1 MHFIRRYL
9 KWKTRTWYWQ
19 IEHAAYHQVPS
30 LFELAYKHIKCGDYN
45 GMYSQQCSDR
55 AVHDQ
60 SMHIIHTV
68 LYSYST
74 VQCTPEFLHVPLVPP
89 AGGLCRSGCWRQP
102 DHKAVAICQYR
113 LRQHAIAMYKC
124 WLRCSY
130 SGLMITSKRHCM
142 SDIACH
148 IPCALAASWP
158 GPRRNPYPRSIV
170 MDSLPSMVRLPSLA
184 HDMGTAPCIDPCTSP
199 GGDTVM
205 PLVGTAAIPYVGDV
219 RFTSTKL
226 LARSFAVSFA
236 CLLLV
241 MLTTVYIMFTS
252 KVIVT

>member
-1 MHFIRRYL
+1 MI
-9 KWKTRTWYWQ
+9 TMECT
-19 IEHAAYHQVPS
+19 ASNV
-30 LFELAYKHIKCGDYN
+30 
-45 GMYSQQCSDR
+45 
-55 AVHDQ
+55 V
-60 SMHIIHTV
+60 
-68 LYSYST
+68 T
-74 VQCTPEFLHVPLVPP
+74 VQCMINRCTLFIQYCIHTAQYSAHQSSYMYLWCLQLE
-89 AGGLCRSGCWRQP
+89 GLCRSGCWRQP

-124 WLRCSY
+124 WLRNSY

-142 SDIACH
+142 SDNACH

-241 MLTTVYIMFTS
+241 MLTTVSIMFTS
-252 KVIVT
+252 KVVVT